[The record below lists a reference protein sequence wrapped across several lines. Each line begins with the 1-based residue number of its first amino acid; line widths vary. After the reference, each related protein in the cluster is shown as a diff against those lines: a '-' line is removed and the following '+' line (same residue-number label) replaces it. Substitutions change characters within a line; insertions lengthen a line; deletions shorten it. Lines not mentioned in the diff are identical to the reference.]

1 MEGVEKFEVVTPGRV
16 IPTRL
21 RAFAQLLQLE
31 SAKLKFH
38 GEQFD
43 QEAYK
48 DLAFRFNLL
57 SVAIYQVFP
66 QPDQSDT
73 SVQNFKDQMCM
84 LHLEVSDDDDIRSTP
99 PPQPADHLE
108 KTLPEDDDYSGPGL
122 LSWVFP
128 WTSTSK

>member
-1 MEGVEKFEVVTPGRV
+1 MEGVEKFEFVIPGRV

-43 QEAYK
+43 QEVYK

-57 SVAIYQVFP
+57 SVAIYQIFP
-66 QPDQSDT
+66 QPEQSDT
-73 SVQNFKDQMCM
+73 SVQNYKDQMYM
-84 LHLEVSDDDDIRSTP
+84 LSADISDEEDIISTP
-99 PPQPADHLE
+99 PPQPVDHLE
-108 KTLPEDDDYSGPGL
+108 KTPPEDDDYSGPGL

-128 WTSTSK
+128 WTGTSK